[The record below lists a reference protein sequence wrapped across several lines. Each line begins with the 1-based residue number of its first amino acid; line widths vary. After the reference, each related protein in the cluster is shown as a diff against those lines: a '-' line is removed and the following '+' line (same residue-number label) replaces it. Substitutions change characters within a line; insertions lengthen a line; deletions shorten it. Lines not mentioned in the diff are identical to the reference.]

1 MARNSGAFKLV
12 LVAVLTHLF
21 FCSHVQANTK
31 FDPGLAAFAVSA
43 KGRTLSHNIAFRTL
57 LPGEKLL
64 ITAVKNFTIHDKE
77 KQLASAVN
85 RWEWTAPKQ
94 PGHTRLRIIDAASE
108 KEITLEVFTL
118 RPASEIKNGKL
129 HGYQI
134 GNYPPPLKGL
144 EVYKAPT
151 GYIEVSQELSNV
163 KISPHFTLGQFLC
176 KQQSAFP
183 KFLVLRPKLLEKLE
197 FLLQDVNDR
206 GIATDSFVI
215 MSGYR
220 TPHYNRTI
228 GNVANSRHIY
238 GGAADIYI
246 DVNPVDDIMDDINK
260 DGKADLEDAT
270 LLYNIADAYV
280 NKSGKTDLLG
290 GVGKYKQNAVHGPFV
305 HVDVRGNVARWGH

>member
-1 MARNSGAFKLV
+1 MARKSGAFKLV
-12 LVAVLTHLF
+12 LVLFLSHLF
-21 FCSHVQANTK
+21 FCLSAQADNK
-31 FDPGLAAFAVSA
+31 FDPGLAAFVVSA
-43 KGRTLSHNIAFRTL
+43 QGRILSHNIAFRTL

-64 ITAVKNFTIHDKE
+64 ITAAKNFTIHDKE
-77 KQLASAVN
+77 KQLVSAVN

-94 PGHTRLRIIDAASE
+94 PGHTRLRIIDAAST

-129 HGYQI
+129 LGYQI

-151 GYIEVSQELSNV
+151 GFIEVSQELTNLKV
-163 KISPHFTLGQFLC
+163 SPHFTLGQFLC

-183 KFLVLRPKLLEKLE
+183 KFVVLRPKLLEKLE
-197 FLLQDVNDR
+197 FLLHDVNER
-206 GIATDSFVI
+206 GIVTDSFVI

-220 TPHYNRTI
+220 TPHYNRAI
-228 GNVANSRHIY
+228 GNVASSRHIY

-246 DVNPVDDIMDDINK
+246 DMNPADDIMDDINQ

-270 LLYNIADAYV
+270 HLYEIADVYV
-280 NKSGKTDLLG
+280 SKSGKTDLHG

-305 HVDVRGNVARWGH
+305 HVDVRGSVARWGH